1 MRSRARGALLFEA
14 MIALAILAM
23 ASLTLGGIVLQ
34 SVGSMERTRWQMQA
48 CDLARTTMAMIEAGL
63 ADPVALHGPA
73 TRWDESRFLDP
84 DALVGSGEF
93 DDLMPASAPA
103 SGSIASRASDL
114 QWFLEIETEA
124 HEGTGLWLVTITA
137 RLAGPAAESRDEASY
152 TLRQLVRMG
161 SAPDDI
167 AGEEDELMDAARR
180 GADRPG
186 GAR

>member
-48 CDLARTTMAMIEAGL
+48 CDLARSTMAMIEAGL

-93 DDLMPASAPA
+93 DDLLPASAPQA
-103 SGSIASRASDL
+103 SVVARGSGL
-114 QWFLEIETEA
+114 EWFLDIETEA

-137 RLAGPAAESRDEASY
+137 RLAGPAGSSRDEASY
-152 TLRQLVRMG
+152 SLRQLVRMG